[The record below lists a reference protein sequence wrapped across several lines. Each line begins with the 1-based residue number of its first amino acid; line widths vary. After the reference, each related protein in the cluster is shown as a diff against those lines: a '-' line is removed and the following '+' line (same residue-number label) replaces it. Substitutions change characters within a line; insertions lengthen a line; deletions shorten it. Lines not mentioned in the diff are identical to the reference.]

1 MTRAIPAG
9 GRKQYLDRLPVER
22 ARGIT
27 VKAQGVSLLHRDER
41 EESESFGQTFLLNL
55 VDTPGHADFSF
66 EVSRSLA
73 ACDGALLLVD
83 ATQGVQAQTIATFY
97 LALEAG
103 LEIVPAANKV
113 DMDNAD
119 VDGVKEQMLSA
130 FGIDPDDVLP
140 ISAKTGMGC
149 ADVLSAVVD
158 AVPPP
163 RGGAGLAERNDDA
176 SRLADADA
184 DRSDAPLRALLL
196 DCHYDPYR
204 GAVSVVQIEDG
215 TIRVGDSV
223 AGMAQGGRGSEVLE
237 LGMMTPEP
245 LKMPE
250 LRAGHVGYVITGSR
264 DVKSAIVGDTL
275 YKPSDETIAKGGGG
289 SGKKIAPLPGFRAAK
304 PTVFQ
309 GLFPQSGD
317 EFEAL
322 RAAVERL
329 VLNDA
334 SVSVSNETSVALGPG
349 FRCGFL
355 GLLHADVFHQR
366 LREEFD
372 ADVVAT
378 APTVSY
384 RVRYPDTPE
393 TSFED
398 VASPAA
404 LDEKRL
410 HQSGGRG
417 GAKGVIEEPMVDAT
431 IICPADAVGKVVELC
446 VDRRGSQLEHAQLG
460 VDRVMLRYR
469 LPSAE
474 IAVDFSD
481 ELKSRTS
488 GYATFDY
495 DDAGYE
501 PADIVRLDIL
511 VNGEAVD
518 ALSSLTHRDKAVRRG
533 RDMCAR
539 LKEALPRQLFEVAVQ
554 AAVSGKVVARETVSA
569 MRKNVTAKCYGGDI
583 SRKKKL
589 LSRQKE
595 GKKRMKRIGNV
606 DIPNEAFAGL
616 LSTQSA
622 QRRK

>member
-1 MTRAIPAG
+1 MRTFVKDSLTTTASGPWSRSDSTFHTVATNQIIG
-9 GRKQYLDRLPVER
+9 SGEDGRLSFFDALDPDANMILPYPSR
-22 ARGIT
+22 AR
-27 VKAQGVSLLHRDER
+27 R
-41 EESESFGQTFLLNL
+41 
-55 VDTPGHADFSF
+55 
-66 EVSRSLA
+66 
-73 ACDGALLLVD
+73 
-83 ATQGVQAQTIATFY
+83 
-97 LALEAG
+97 
-103 LEIVPAANKV
+103 
-113 DMDNAD
+113 
-119 VDGVKEQMLSA
+119 
-130 FGIDPDDVLP
+130 
-140 ISAKTGMGC
+140 
-149 ADVLSAVVD
+149 
-158 AVPPP
+158 
-163 RGGAGLAERNDDA
+163 
-176 SRLADADA
+176 
-184 DRSDAPLRALLL
+184 
-196 DCHYDPYR
+196 
-204 GAVSVVQIEDG
+204 
-215 TIRVGDSV
+215 
-223 AGMAQGGRGSEVLE
+223 
-237 LGMMTPEP
+237 
-245 LKMPE
+245 
-250 LRAGHVGYVITGSR
+250 
-264 DVKSAIVGDTL
+264 
-275 YKPSDETIAKGGGG
+275 
-289 SGKKIAPLPGFRAAK
+289 
-304 PTVFQ
+304 
-309 GLFPQSGD
+309 
-317 EFEAL
+317 
-322 RAAVERL
+322 
-329 VLNDA
+329 
-334 SVSVSNETSVALGPG
+334 

-501 PADIVRLDIL
+501 PSDIVRLDIL

-518 ALSSLTHRDKAVRRG
+518 ALSSLTHRDKAARRG

-539 LKEALPRQLFEVAVQ
+539 LKEALPRQV
-554 AAVSGKVVARETVSA
+554 
-569 MRKNVTAKCYGGDI
+569 NY
-583 SRKKKL
+583 
-589 LSRQKE
+589 
-595 GKKRMKRIGNV
+595 
-606 DIPNEAFAGL
+606 
-616 LSTQSA
+616 
-622 QRRK
+622 

>member
-1 MTRAIPAG
+1 MNDP
-9 GRKQYLDRLPVER
+9 
-22 ARGIT
+22 
-27 VKAQGVSLLHRDER
+27 
-41 EESESFGQTFLLNL
+41 
-55 VDTPGHADFSF
+55 
-66 EVSRSLA
+66 
-73 ACDGALLLVD
+73 
-83 ATQGVQAQTIATFY
+83 
-97 LALEAG
+97 
-103 LEIVPAANKV
+103 KV

-215 TIRVGDSV
+215 TIRMGDSV

-237 LGMMTPEP
+237 LGAFCGQRVRVCVCVCARAHSCASSFRFASNLLPSPPRSSNSSGMMTPEP

-275 YKPSDETIAKGGGG
+275 YKPSDESPAKGGGG
-289 SGKKIAPLPGFRAAK
+289 LGKKIAPLPGFRAAK

-349 FRCGFL
+349 YEARGCSFARR
-355 GLLHADVFHQR
+355 VFIFIFFSSAASR
-366 LREEFD
+366 AARSLARK
-372 ADVVAT
+372 
-378 APTVSY
+378 VS
-384 RVRYPDTPE
+384 R
-393 TSFED
+393 
-398 VASPAA
+398 
-404 LDEKRL
+404 
-410 HQSGGRG
+410 
-417 GAKGVIEEPMVDAT
+417 
-431 IICPADAVGKVVELC
+431 
-446 VDRRGSQLEHAQLG
+446 
-460 VDRVMLRYR
+460 
-469 LPSAE
+469 
-474 IAVDFSD
+474 
-481 ELKSRTS
+481 
-488 GYATFDY
+488 
-495 DDAGYE
+495 
-501 PADIVRLDIL
+501 
-511 VNGEAVD
+511 
-518 ALSSLTHRDKAVRRG
+518 
-533 RDMCAR
+533 
-539 LKEALPRQLFEVAVQ
+539 PR
-554 AAVSGKVVARETVSA
+554 
-569 MRKNVTAKCYGGDI
+569 
-583 SRKKKL
+583 
-589 LSRQKE
+589 
-595 GKKRMKRIGNV
+595 
-606 DIPNEAFAGL
+606 
-616 LSTQSA
+616 
-622 QRRK
+622 